1 MNTSTDQSKLS
12 KIEKLIVFG
21 LILILLA
28 NIINRIV
35 SSPFDFDE
43 GVGLIL
49 SKIILQTGKYAT
61 YENTF
66 DPIVTVGPTVY
77 YPTALALA
85 SGNLFFP
92 RVVILIYSLLLIS
105 VVFFKYLKN
114 NLSQI
119 IFLCLLCLTPYYY
132 YFSAHVLGEI
142 PAIFFSLTGLY
153 LLDNKRYF
161 LSGVF
166 LTLAI
171 ITKNIFLLSAIP
183 TLFLLYTQRNEI
195 NFKKLIIFISP
206 FFLIGGAWEIYKLI
220 SYNFSL
226 NSYFDNL
233 YQLLRYN
240 KTLTKPHLE
249 YFPERLTMLSGTFGI
264 NGLLFLI
271 SITLFSIYSFFKNKS
286 YLLKAIA
293 LFVLIYLGYYFLAGS
308 TAWYRHFFPAIV
320 LFTILLADF
329 LPRLRL
335 SSLSTISILIAIFV
349 NILFP
354 LNNSQYLYQQN
365 LLPLFDQTGKL
376 FFEKS
381 NILNQQLQT
390 ANFIS
395 SHLENTKISGV
406 VWYNAPEISFLANK
420 QIFRIPEDK
429 DVLYL
434 ISHPFGRLLVPS
446 VDVRISEYPSKI
458 IVLDTPLYK
467 IYKKN
472 D

>member
-1 MNTSTDQSKLS
+1 MNTSIGKNRFS
-12 KIEKLIVFG
+12 KIEKIIVLCLISVLIV
-21 LILILLA
+21 

-61 YENTF
+61 FEIIF

-77 YPTALALA
+77 YPAALSLI
-85 SGNLFFP
+85 SGNLFLP
-92 RVVILIYSLLLIS
+92 RTIILIYSLLLIS
-105 VVFFKYLKN
+105 LVFFKYLKEN
-114 NLSQI
+114 SSKI
-119 IFLCLLCLTPYYY
+119 AFLCLICLTPYFY

-153 LLDNKRYF
+153 LLDKKRYF

-166 LTLAI
+166 LMLSI

-195 NFKKLIIFISP
+195 NFKKLLIFISP
-206 FFLIGGAWEIYKLI
+206 FFLIGGIWEIYKLFTF
-220 SYNFSL
+220 NFSI
-226 NSYFDNL
+226 NSYIDNL

-249 YFPERLTMLSGTFGI
+249 YFPERLNMLSGTFGI
-264 NGLLFLI
+264 NGLLLLL
-271 SITLFSIYSFFKNKS
+271 SITTLSIYSFFKNKS
-286 YLLKAIA
+286 QLLKAIA
-293 LFVLIYLGYYFLAGS
+293 IFVLIYLCYYFLVGS
-308 TAWYRHFFPAIV
+308 TAWYRHFFPTII
-320 LFTILLADF
+320 LFTLLLADLF
-329 LPRLRL
+329 SRIRL
-335 SSLSTISILIAIFV
+335 SFLSVVPIIIYLLVCLI
-349 NILFP
+349 FP
-354 LNNSQYLYQQN
+354 INNTNYLYQQN
-365 LLPLFDQTGKL
+365 LLPLFDQTNNK

-381 NILNQQLQT
+381 DILNQQIEA

-395 SHLENTKISGV
+395 SNLINEKISGV
-406 VWYNAPEISFLANK
+406 VWYNAPEISYLSNK
-420 QIFRIPEDK
+420 QIFRNPEDK
-429 DVLYL
+429 DISYL

-446 VDVRISEYPSKI
+446 VDVRISEYPSKET
-458 IVLDTPLYK
+458 VLDTPLYK